1 MSRGP
6 ADTGAPRPDPSSR
19 IRPATR
25 PVLVTRPAGR
35 GDALVDRLTA
45 LGLTAEH
52 HPLTRLVPAPD
63 EELGTLRAR
72 LAGGEYTHL
81 VVTSR
86 TAVETIV
93 PVVAPPT
100 TEVVAVGAG
109 TADAL
114 RAAGLPVHRIA
125 GGSGA
130 ALVEEMP
137 TAPPHATVLFP
148 ASAAASRTVPEGL
161 AAKGYRV
168 DEVTAYHPEL
178 VELPAAVASALRT
191 GGYGAIALT
200 SPMIARAAAENGVHE
215 STSVVTLGH
224 PTSEAARAAGLA
236 VAAQADSATDEALAR
251 AVHAVLGAA
260 PSGPPS
266 PLPSAAPSTPP
277 SAAPSTPPSGP
288 RSTLPSTPPSA
299 PDLS

>member
-86 TAVETIV
+86 TAVETLV

-100 TEVVAVGAG
+100 TEVVALGA
-109 TADAL
+109 
-114 RAAGLPVHRIA
+114 
-125 GGSGA
+125 
-130 ALVEEMP
+130 
-137 TAPPHATVLFP
+137 
-148 ASAAASRTVPEGL
+148 
-161 AAKGYRV
+161 
-168 DEVTAYHPEL
+168 VTA
-178 VELPAAVASALRT
+178 
-191 GGYGAIALT
+191 
-200 SPMIARAAAENGVHE
+200 
-215 STSVVTLGH
+215 
-224 PTSEAARAAGLA
+224 
-236 VAAQADSATDEALAR
+236 
-251 AVHAVLGAA
+251 
-260 PSGPPS
+260 
-266 PLPSAAPSTPP
+266 
-277 SAAPSTPPSGP
+277 
-288 RSTLPSTPPSA
+288 
-299 PDLS
+299 